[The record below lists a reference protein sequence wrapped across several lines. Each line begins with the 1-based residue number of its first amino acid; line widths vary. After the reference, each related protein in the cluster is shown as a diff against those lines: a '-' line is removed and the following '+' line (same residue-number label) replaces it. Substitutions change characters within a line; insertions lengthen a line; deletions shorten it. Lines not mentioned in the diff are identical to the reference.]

1 MRLIKRYGF
10 IIAVGLAL
18 ASSATA
24 QDSLT
29 RQKMIEMPM
38 RTPPA
43 VAASPAYAE
52 LLLHKTEIDS
62 TLESLL
68 VDYNEGYPKVKELRT
83 ELTLLNAEIMR
94 LMVVKPADAGK
105 LTLALGRLML
115 RKVELETEL
124 SALRVQY
131 KDDHPDVRKL
141 KRKIDVFESAIR
153 EILE

>member
-1 MRLIKRYGF
+1 MLFRI
-10 IIAVGLAL
+10 
-18 ASSATA
+18 SSACILVLAASVVCFGQA
-24 QDSLT
+24 Q
-29 RQKMIEMPM
+29 KPGPA
-38 RTPPA
+38 TPPNDTQA
-43 VAASPAYAE
+43 IRSSPAYAE
-52 LLLHKTEIDS
+52 LLLHRTELES

-115 RKVELETEL
+115 RKVELEAEL
-124 SALRVQY
+124 NGLRAQY

-153 EILE
+153 EILG

>member
-1 MRLIKRYGF
+1 MKHLVLLFALI
-10 IIAVGLAL
+10 IGLAGFSISQTSVPSP
-18 ASSATA
+18 AHVSS
-24 QDSLT
+24 
-29 RQKMIEMPM
+29 
-38 RTPPA
+38 
-43 VAASPAYAE
+43 SPAYAE
-52 LLLHKTEIDS
+52 LLLHRTELES

-115 RKVELETEL
+115 RKVELEAEL
-124 SALRVQY
+124 NGLRAQY

-153 EILE
+153 EILG